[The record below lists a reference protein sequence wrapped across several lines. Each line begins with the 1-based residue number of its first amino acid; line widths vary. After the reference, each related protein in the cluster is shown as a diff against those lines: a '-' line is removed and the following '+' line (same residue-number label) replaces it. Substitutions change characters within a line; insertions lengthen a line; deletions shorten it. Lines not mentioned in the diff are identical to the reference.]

1 MTPRNC
7 IPRRISRVE
16 LSAVAVSWRVR
27 GACHPAVVNAEPFVG
42 TEAISAGVYTER
54 ELRSFCTRIYR
65 NVYQR
70 RGSELT
76 ARDRAIAAWLWSGK
90 EAVVAGCSA
99 AALLG
104 AEWIDPR
111 TPAELV
117 CDRTRPPSLIITR
130 NETLTSGEVAA
141 VNGVPVTSPART
153 AFDLGRRPG
162 LTVAVIR
169 IDALA
174 RATGVTAKDVYP
186 LVHAHRGARGMKQLR
201 RVLPLID
208 PGAESPQETRTRLV
222 MMRGP
227 APSADPDRGAQC
239 LGRGVGQDRHGLGGL
254 AGRGGI
260 RRRATL
266 DGSVHPR
273 RRYRS
278 DRRTGATGLAPG
290 AGQRRPATT
299 SARGPGRSGQAC
311 FGSRRLSTLTARL
324 QLSTRFSRRPV
335 VTYSLAEEF

>member
-1 MTPRNC
+1 M
-7 IPRRISRVE
+7 S
-16 LSAVAVSWRVR
+16 
-27 GACHPAVVNAEPFVG
+27 AEPFIG
-42 TEAISAGVYTER
+42 TEAVRAGAYTER
-54 ELRSFCTRIYR
+54 ELRGSCTRIYR
-65 NVYQR
+65 NVYQL
-70 RGSELT
+70 RGRELT

-104 AEWIDPR
+104 AEWIDPH

-130 NETLTSGEVAA
+130 NETLTEGEIVA

-186 LVHAHRGARGMKQLR
+186 LVHSRRGARGMKQLR

-208 PGAESPQETRTRLV
+208 AGAESPQETRTRLV
-222 MMRGP
+222 LMRGGLP
-227 APSADPDRGAQC
+227 RPQTQIEVRNVWGAVLARIDMGWKEWLVGVEYDGAQHWMDPRIRADDIDRTAELERRGWRLVRVSADLLRHRPQVVVDRT
-239 LGRGVGQDRHGLGGL
+239 
-254 AGRGGI
+254 
-260 RRRATL
+260 RRA
-266 DGSVHPR
+266 
-273 RRYRS
+273 
-278 DRRTGATGLAPG
+278 LAA
-290 AGQRRPATT
+290 AG
-299 SARGPGRSGQAC
+299 C
-311 FGSRRLSTLTARL
+311 
-324 QLSTRFSRRPV
+324 PV
-335 VTYSLAEEF
+335 

>member
-1 MTPRNC
+1 M
-7 IPRRISRVE
+7 SAE
-16 LSAVAVSWRVR
+16 L
-27 GACHPAVVNAEPFVG
+27 FVG
-42 TEAISAGVYTER
+42 TEAVRAGAYTER
-54 ELRSFCTRIYR
+54 ELRRSCTRIYR

-70 RGSELT
+70 PGRELT

-104 AEWIDPR
+104 TEWIDPH

-130 NETLTSGEVAA
+130 NETLSDGEITA

-186 LVHAHRGARGMKQLR
+186 LVHSRRGARGMKQLR

-208 PGAESPQETRTRLV
+208 AGAESPQETRTRLV
-222 MMRGP
+222 LMRGGLP
-227 APSADPDRGAQC
+227 RPQTQIEVRNLWGAVLARIDMGWEEWLVGVEYDGAQHWLDPRIRADDIDRTAELERRGWRLVRVSADLLRHRPEVVVDR
-239 LGRGVGQDRHGLGGL
+239 V
-254 AGRGGI
+254 
-260 RRRATL
+260 RRA
-266 DGSVHPR
+266 
-273 RRYRS
+273 
-278 DRRTGATGLAPG
+278 LAA
-290 AGQRRPATT
+290 AG
-299 SARGPGRSGQAC
+299 C
-311 FGSRRLSTLTARL
+311 
-324 QLSTRFSRRPV
+324 PV
-335 VTYSLAEEF
+335 